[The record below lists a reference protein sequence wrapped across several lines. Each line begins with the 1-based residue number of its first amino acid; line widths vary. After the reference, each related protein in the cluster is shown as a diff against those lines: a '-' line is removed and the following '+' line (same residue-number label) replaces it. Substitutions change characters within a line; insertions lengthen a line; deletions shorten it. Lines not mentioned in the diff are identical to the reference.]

1 MDRNTILE
9 PVKEFNSYYKNAII
23 ENAEI
28 MFDSLAVEAKVSEPV
43 NQEIIKRLRK
53 AEEHLANQTK
63 KRNSIRGW
71 RTFLTIVLIL
81 CGISAIF
88 TIYAAATHM
97 EGMNFGGLIAGAV
110 ISILLIVGGIVFDI
124 IYIKK
129 RLKHFEKLI
138 NDATIKV
145 NNIRNEAYEQM
156 SPLFSMF
163 DWTLTLKLVNQ
174 TCPLIKLD
182 QIFDVRKLDFLI
194 TNYGFQPIS
203 YQDADH
209 SIINVI
215 SGTMSDNPFL
225 IVKQMSHRQGTK
237 TYTGSIINTYTEWE
251 GYGDDRRLVTKT
263 ETLVASVT
271 KPYPYYDTFNYIV
284 YGNEAAGKLV
294 FNRFP
299 SGLDKDATEKQIAR
313 MVKKGDKKLDK
324 LEQKAL
330 TDKDDSTNFQKMGN
344 EKFDVLFGATD
355 RNNEVEFRMLF
366 TPSVQLNM
374 TNLIVDGLYGD
385 DFTFNKRNCINI
397 IYSQHSQG
405 FDYSCSYTNYVDIE
419 YKECKR
425 KFVEYN
431 SKFFDYLY
439 FDLAP
444 LLAITL
450 YQATKPRLFTY
461 KDFYKRKYTSYED
474 ESMANNIGYQNFGGP
489 GFDTQAILKSKFLKN
504 QGETDY
510 SIITSH
516 SFTRIPMVDIIPVYG
531 RDGLYHDVPVH
542 YDIYEPI
549 TKDTVIGLAK
559 YIGTEREF
567 ASNKQ
572 NAAFQDFLGRIGSSG
587 IIKNRGLLGFIV
599 GNPGEISTDFDLNS
613 LIDKK

>member
-1 MDRNTILE
+1 MDKNTILE
-9 PVKEFNSYYKNAII
+9 PVKEFNSYYKNAIV
-23 ENAEI
+23 ENASK
-28 MFDSLAVEAKVSEPV
+28 MFDALAVEAQVSESV

-53 AEEHLANQTK
+53 AEEHLESQQK

-71 RTFLTIVLIL
+71 RIFLTFILII
-81 CGISAIF
+81 CAISAIF
-88 TIYAAATHM
+88 TIYSAATHM
-97 EGMNFGGLIAGAV
+97 EGLNFTGLVVGAV
-110 ISILLIVGGIVFDI
+110 VSILVFIGGIVLDI
-124 IYIKK
+124 FYVKK
-129 RLKHFEKLI
+129 RLKHFEKLVT
-138 NDATIKV
+138 DATIKV
-145 NNIRNEAYEQM
+145 NNIRGEAYNQM
-156 SPLFSMF
+156 CPLYAMF

-182 QIFDVRKLDFLI
+182 EVFDVRKLDFLV
-194 TNYGFQPIS
+194 TNYGFNPVS
-203 YQDADH
+203 YQDVDH
-209 SIINVI
+209 SIMNVI
-215 SGTMSDNPFL
+215 SGTMADNPFL

-263 ETLVASVT
+263 ETLVATVT

-294 FNRFP
+294 FNRIP
-299 SGLDKDATEKQIAR
+299 SGLDKGATEKQIEKFVR
-313 MVKKGDKKLDK
+313 KGDKKLDK

-330 TDKDDSTNFQKMGN
+330 TDNDESTNFQKMGN

-355 RNNEVEFRMLF
+355 RNNEVEFRLLF
-366 TPSVQLNM
+366 TPAVQINM
-374 TNLIVDGLYGD
+374 TNLIIDGLYGD

-405 FDYSCSYTNYVDIE
+405 FDYSCSYTNYVDVD

-431 SKFFDYLY
+431 SNFFNCLY

-450 YQATKPRLFTY
+450 YQSTKPRLFTY

-474 ESMANNIGYQNFGGP
+474 ESMANNIGYTNFGGV

-510 SIITSH
+510 SIITSY
-516 SFTRIPMVDIIPVYG
+516 SYTRIPQVDIIPVYG
-531 RDGLYHDVPVH
+531 RDGMYHDVPVH

-549 TKDTVIGLAK
+549 SRDTVIGLSK
-559 YIGTEREF
+559 YIGTEKEF

-572 NAAFQDFLGRIGSSG
+572 NQAFQDFLGRIGGSG

-599 GNPGEISTDFDLNS
+599 GNPGEIRTDFDLSS
-613 LIDKK
+613 LYDKK